1 MHFDR
6 YNIDRRA
13 LEEAVCVHAAGHANR
28 LQSFRVHN
36 LSPWDSRIRFGA
48 YDLGEGLRGS
58 YLTPPP
64 HTYDCNARSRAIEFY
79 TVMFWRSIIRRL
91 VFSLSNFNG
100 SGSQF
105 SGDNREHGCGVR
117 RMKFYWPTTEGS

>member
-1 MHFDR
+1 MTLLSTVFDNTLVFFFILIIFQTYSSSGQYYRSIMHFDR

-58 YLTPPP
+58 YLTPPLIP
-64 HTYDCNARSRAIEFY
+64 TA
-79 TVMFWRSIIRRL
+79 VMRDLER
-91 VFSLSNFNG
+91 SNFT
-100 SGSQF
+100 
-105 SGDNREHGCGVR
+105 R
-117 RMKFYWPTTEGS
+117 

>member
-58 YLTPPP
+58 YLTPPLIP
-64 HTYDCNARSRAIEFY
+64 TA
-79 TVMFWRSIIRRL
+79 VMRDLER
-91 VFSLSNFNG
+91 SNFT
-100 SGSQF
+100 
-105 SGDNREHGCGVR
+105 R
-117 RMKFYWPTTEGS
+117 